1 MTMLQLSRLT
11 KRYGKATALDDI
23 SLTLAAGERV
33 ALLGHNGAGKT
44 TLMKLVLGLIA
55 PDGGEIAVAGQ
66 VPGSQAARALTAY
79 LPENAAFHPA
89 LSGREQIRHFLRL
102 RGALASD
109 IAHEIGR
116 AAHELKGL
124 AATVGAGRLAQ
135 MARSVDDVAQGM
147 AAPALAVIVV
157 PLRAEVD
164 AVIACLDDAI
174 ADTSRR

>member
-1 MTMLQLSRLT
+1 MDSSGTLGS
-11 KRYGKATALDDI
+11 ALDRAVLE
-23 SLTLAAGERV
+23 SLFAMGDESLR
-33 ALLGHNGAGKT
+33 
-44 TLMKLVLGLIA
+44 
-55 PDGGEIAVAGQ
+55 
-66 VPGSQAARALTAY
+66 RALGAQ
-79 LPENAAFHPA
+79 L
-89 LSGREQIRHFLRL
+89 REDFLRL